1 MKEEEWQMNEIEM
14 IIRTQI
20 IVEKIGTG
28 TTESIP
34 FCSKAANWQIN
45 MFYEKG
51 VPHKLLQKKL
61 CIHFNKKCRVEHGH
75 YNVQVMDSHVCVV
88 YGNFYI
94 RDDEADIGGQG
105 FPYEITVIMKSGIAE
120 RIILYGNRD
129 EPILCMIRSDEDHLY
144 MLRESEIL
152 YIESNHNNLI
162 WHCRNGEVK
171 GRGTLKRLEALLP
184 KNFFRLQRGYIV
196 NFNHIKSLEQRE
208 LVIDNGDLLLIP
220 VRSYYEIKRHIQELY
235 AEEHFF

>member
-1 MKEEEWQMNEIEM
+1 MNEMEM
-14 IIRTQI
+14 VTRTRM

-28 TTESIP
+28 KMESIP

-51 VPHKLLQKKL
+51 VAKKLLQRKL
-61 CIHFNKKCRVEHGH
+61 CIHFNQKCRVEHGH
-75 YNVQVMDSHVCVV
+75 YTAQIMDRHVSIVH
-88 YGNFYI
+88 GNFFI
-94 RDDEADIGGQG
+94 RDEECNKAGHG
-105 FPYEITVIMKSGIAE
+105 FPYEITIIMRGGIAE

-129 EPILCMIRSDEDHLY
+129 EPILCMVRSDEDHLY

-162 WHCRNGEVK
+162 WHCRDGEVK
-171 GRGTLKRLEALLP
+171 GRGTLKRLENFLP

-235 AEEHFF
+235 AEKHDF